1 MDYSKA
7 QMVSVDAR
15 LETFPAVFV
24 TVTKQP
30 QNLGTVDIY
39 GNIRGLSSHLWRF

>member
-15 LETFPAVFV
+15 LETLPAVFV
-24 TVTKQP
+24 TVTKQM
-30 QNLGTVDIY
+30 
-39 GNIRGLSSHLWRF
+39 